1 MDGARTSALSFVNH
15 VKHAS
20 TGRFSSRPRPKS
32 ASYLEE
38 DEDGQTSQS
47 KGQLERAV
55 FHWVP
60 SEHDKVGGF
69 SARPAAY
76 ETVTAQEVA
85 EKFGCPRYIIRS
97 YVTAEIMEEQAC
109 MSLPFTLI
117 LVVSYAC
124 MVIQHMDGITLRAVE
139 DSVRSEI
146 RESAVFSFDTGS
158 RVHGYRNIDDVNTRA
173 DFWTFASQGIV
184 PLFFNQG
191 KVWSE
196 DLLNLN
202 GTTTLDG
209 SLFLVSSD
217 PLDARDGGLLVNYNR
232 VVGGLRLRQ
241 ERSHTKSC
249 AQKEL
254 ATFYTRSCTDRSYNV
269 DPDMLD
275 ARQMNADESWTE
287 WLWLHQE
294 RATVE
299 AQLRTLELSQWLDDQ
314 TQKIEIGVPV
324 WNGEYGIHA
333 LVTVNFYFTR
343 GGMIYKNIISQS
355 CWYEWYRDWTLYCFD
370 FLYIGSILW
379 IMVSEVKEMISI
391 TYHHGWRGIYQ
402 EYPDVWKIIDWVS
415 VVMGFVL
422 ISMGFQ
428 CLLKTGELNKA
439 ASDVSR
445 ISMPIPAGLV
455 DVPESRVYMEK
466 LESAVLFV
474 TFLQRSLSYYPLV
487 IVFRLF
493 KAFHAQ
499 PRLSLVTLTMKE
511 SLQDVLHFLIVF
523 CCVFLGFVTSGVVL
537 FGRDVD
543 EFASLWRGS
552 IFCLRILLGDIDY
565 DALMAGSRVVSGLW
579 LINFIVVVAV
589 LLMNILLSIVLDAYS
604 VVKAKIGCAQTLL
617 SEANEVMDRTHGKWR
632 GEHVSLHSVLRAL
645 KHMGRRDDGGW
656 ERRQVDYSRSFTEG
670 GLTADLTK
678 VGSETLSFEPLRR
691 VESSSTKRRDATT
704 MSLQLHTQVIFARD
718 LCDMVAAWNEG
729 AGTGRRRLR
738 QHAMSL
744 EQANQIFTGAIQSF
758 YSKNKETIE
767 KHEIVR
773 LSRVIDARVAEIAN
787 YEEDRMRKVLGA
799 GPTKVRRSTVRP
811 SSRVSRI
818 RQEDATVTTLEEPG
832 TTLEVPSTS
841 EVGSDPDSLSLHGN
855 ESKTEEGSADM
866 NVSQCSAG
874 SGTRHPQVSSSSV
887 VNFDGKVQ
895 LPLDSHATEEATSQA
910 LGMESLGSEW
920 SSFKDV
926 DLVMLNI
933 HREVVSFLEDTR
945 INRAWEDSEV
955 LRLRSEVMSLQQR
968 IGGTDKTRTS
978 SRPNNFAF
986 FSPAT
991 TGMAAKDISAEDVV
1005 DRLPSSS
1012 QAGSSPQS
1020 SCRATPRIVNMDS
1033 SP

>member
-1 MDGARTSALSFVNH
+1 MDGARKASSVRALSALSFVNH
-15 VKHAS
+15 VKHVS
-20 TGRFSSRPRPKS
+20 TGRSASRPRPKS
-32 ASYLEE
+32 DSYLEE
-38 DEDGQTSQS
+38 HEDGQTSQF

-60 SEHDKVGGF
+60 SEHNTVGGF
-69 SARPAAY
+69 SARPADY

-85 EKFGCPRYIIRS
+85 EKFGCPQDIIRS

-117 LVVSYAC
+117 LVISYAC

-146 RESAVFSFDTGS
+146 RETAVFSFDTES
-158 RVHGYRNIDDVNTRA
+158 HVHGYRNIDDVNTRA

-209 SLFLVSSD
+209 SLFVVSSD

-241 ERSHTKSC
+241 ERSHAKSC
-249 AQKEL
+249 AQNEL
-254 ATFYTRSCTDRSYNV
+254 ATFYSRSCTDRSYNV

-275 ARQMNADESWTE
+275 ARQMNADESRTE

-333 LVTVNFYFTR
+333 LVTVNFYFSR

-379 IMVSEVKEMISI
+379 IMVSEIKEMISI
-391 TYHHGWRGIYQ
+391 AYHHGWRGIYQ

-422 ISMGFQ
+422 VSMGFQ
-428 CLLKTGELNKA
+428 CLLKTGELNEA
-439 ASDVSR
+439 ASDVSK
-445 ISMPIPAGLV
+445 ISKPIPAGLV

-552 IFCLRILLGDIDY
+552 IFCVRILLGDIDY
-565 DALMAGSRVVSGLW
+565 AALMAGSRVVSGLW

-604 VVKAKIGCAQTLL
+604 VVKAKVGSAQTLL
-617 SEANEVMDRTHGKWR
+617 SEANEVMDRTKGKWR

-645 KHMGRRDDGGW
+645 KHMGLSDDGGW
-656 ERRQVDYSRSFTEG
+656 KRRQADYNRSFSEWEVK
-670 GLTADLTK
+670 ADLAQ
-678 VGSETLSFEPLRR
+678 VGSETLSFDPVRR
-691 VESSSTKRRDATT
+691 VGSSSTKRRDVTT
-704 MSLQLHTQVIFARD
+704 LSLQLHTQVIFAQD
-718 LCDMVAAWNEG
+718 LCDMVAAWNEE
-729 AGTGRRRLR
+729 AGTGRWLR

-744 EQANQIFTGAIQSF
+744 EQANEIFTGAIQSF
-758 YSKNKETIE
+758 YSKNKETVE
-767 KHEIVR
+767 KHEYVR
-773 LSRVIDARVAEIAN
+773 LSRVIDARVAQIAN

-799 GPTKVRRSTVRP
+799 EPTKVRRSTVRP
-811 SSRVSRI
+811 SSRISRI
-818 RQEDATVTTLEEPG
+818 RPEDATVTTLEEPG
-832 TTLEVPSTS
+832 TS

-866 NVSQCSAG
+866 NVSQCSAD
-874 SGTRHPQVSSSSV
+874 SSTTHLQVLTSV

-895 LPLDSHATEEATSQA
+895 LPVDSDATEDARLQA
-910 LGMESLGSEW
+910 VAMESLGLEW

-945 INRAWEDSEV
+945 VNSAQEDSEV

-986 FSPAT
+986 FSPAA
-991 TGMAAKDISAEDVV
+991 TGIAANDISAEDVV
-1005 DRLPSSS
+1005 DRLPLLS

-1020 SCRATPRIVNMDS
+1020 SCRATPRIVDLDS